1 MEVVLLVA
9 DERWLTR
16 LMLRLA
22 PHATVVSPAGVRRH
36 VHGRR
41 TAGAQPVRLTGG
53 YC

>member
-22 PHATVVSPAGVRRH
+22 PHATVVSPAAYAD
-36 VHGRR
+36 
-41 TAGAQPVRLTGG
+41 TFKAAAQRALSLYG
-53 YC
+53 